1 MTVIS
6 PLDRS
11 HARAAA
17 VRRGPAVRTAAGR
30 APAALPADQ
39 PLDPAVGVALALV
52 GGLLLGVATQVLHGV
67 LPGAWSTIA
76 TSVAVWSLVGA
87 GLGSRVTGRFAPG
100 IVGVVTLLAL
110 TAGHAA
116 AASLQGVP
124 HSAGYLVV
132 WSLGAVVGGVVFGT
146 AGAWCRFG
154 GTRERIAAAAV
165 LGGVLCYE
173 GLVRTFV
180 VADQVPEGLTMVVL
194 GIGAPLLVGRTTRE
208 RAYAGVA
215 LVPATALGLT
225 AFLLLDLLPV

>member
-17 VRRGPAVRTAAGR
+17 VRRGPAVRTTPTR
-30 APAALPADQ
+30 APAPLPVDE
-39 PLDPAVGVALALV
+39 PLDPLVGIALALV
-52 GGLLLGVATQVLHGV
+52 GGLLLGVTTQVLQGV
-67 LPGAWSTIA
+67 LPGAWSTVA
-76 TSVAVWSLVGA
+76 TSVAVWSLIGA
-87 GLGSRVTGRFAPG
+87 GLGSRVTGRVAPG
-100 IVGVVTLLAL
+100 LVGVITLLAL
-110 TAGHAA
+110 TGGWAA

-124 HSAGYLVV
+124 HSAGYLVF
-132 WSLGAVVGGVVFGT
+132 WSLSAVVGGIVFGT

-154 GTRERIAAAAV
+154 ATRQRIAAAAV

-180 VADQVPEGLTMVVL
+180 FADQVPEGLTMVVL
-194 GIGAPLLVGRTTRE
+194 GIGAPLLVGRTPRE
-208 RAYAGVA
+208 RAHAAVA

-225 AFLLLDLLPV
+225 AYLVLNLLPV